1 MKDKDFKETNE
12 TWTIEALADSLEYEI
27 IDQTA
32 KFDNVETVDDSEYNT
47 VNLRVFDDIDFNKGA
62 FK

>member
-27 IDQTA
+27 VDQEA
-32 KFDNVETVDDSEYNT
+32 KFDNVETVEDVD
-47 VNLRVFDDIDFNKGA
+47 LRVIEDIDFNKGA
-62 FK
+62 YK

>member
-27 IDQTA
+27 IDHAA
-32 KFDNVETVDDSEYNT
+32 KFDNVETVEDVD
-47 VNLRVFDDIDFNKGA
+47 LRVIEDIDFNKGA

>member
-32 KFDNVETVDDSEYNT
+32 KFDNVETVEDVD
-47 VNLRVFDDIDFNKGA
+47 LRVIEDINFNKGA

>member
-1 MKDKDFKETNE
+1 MEDKDFKETNE

-32 KFDNVETVDDSEYNT
+32 KFDNVETIEDVD
-47 VNLRVFDDIDFNKGA
+47 LRVIDDIDFNKGA

>member
-27 IDQTA
+27 IDQEA
-32 KFDNVETVDDSEYNT
+32 KFDNVETVEDVD
-47 VNLRVFDDIDFNKGA
+47 LRVIDDIDFNKGA
-62 FK
+62 YK

>member
-27 IDQTA
+27 IDQAA
-32 KFDNVETVDDSEYNT
+32 KFDNVETIEDVD
-47 VNLRVFDDIDFNKGA
+47 LRVIEDIDFNKGTY
-62 FK
+62 K

>member
-1 MKDKDFKETNE
+1 MKDKDVKETNE

-27 IDQTA
+27 IDKAA
-32 KFDNVETVDDSEYNT
+32 KFDNVETVEDVD
-47 VNLRVFDDIDFNKGA
+47 LRVIEDIDFNKGA

>member
-1 MKDKDFKETNE
+1 MNDKDFKETNE

-32 KFDNVETVDDSEYNT
+32 KFDNVETIEDVD
-47 VNLRVFDDIDFNKGA
+47 LRVIEDIDFNKGA

>member
-32 KFDNVETVDDSEYNT
+32 KFDNVETVEDVD
-47 VNLRVFDDIDFNKGA
+47 LRVIEDIDFNKGA
-62 FK
+62 YK

>member
-27 IDQTA
+27 IDQEA
-32 KFDNVETVDDSEYNT
+32 KFDNVETVDNT
-47 VNLRVFDDIDFNKGA
+47 VDLRVIEDIDFNKGA
-62 FK
+62 YK

>member
-32 KFDNVETVDDSEYNT
+32 KFDNVETVEDVD
-47 VNLRVFDDIDFNKGA
+47 LRVIEDIDFNKGA